1 VAWCSVLFVLAA
13 FQLGANPDD
22 QDSLDGQKAA
32 LTYAMWATF
41 VPMGLLG
48 AWVSHLRLKFF
59 TGKSLRRFKSAAPT
73 DLPHEVFEFTDSR
86 QAEILA
92 RCCRVWV
99 SRDALDQQFVHLAE
113 AVIKVWLLPTCSA
126 HMFLSSFA

>member
-1 VAWCSVLFVLAA
+1 VLRA
-13 FQLGANPDD
+13 FELGANPDD
-22 QDSLDGQKAA
+22 LDSLNSQRTA
-32 LTYAMWATF
+32 LTNAMWATF

-59 TGKSLRRFKSAAPT
+59 TGKSLQRFKSAAPT
-73 DLPHEVFEFTDSR
+73 DLPHEIFEFSDSR

-99 SRDALDQQFVHLAE
+99 KKDVLDPDSVHLAE
-113 AVIKVWLLPTCSA
+113 AVLKV
-126 HMFLSSFA
+126 

>member
-1 VAWCSVLFVLAA
+1 VLRA
-13 FQLGANPDD
+13 FELGAKPDD
-22 QDSLDGQKAA
+22 QDSLDGQRTA

-59 TGKSLRRFKSAAPT
+59 TGKSLQQFKSATP
-73 DLPHEVFEFTDSR
+73 DMLPHEIFEFNDSR

-99 SRDALDQQFVHLAE
+99 SRDKLDPDSVHLAE
-113 AVIKVWLLPTCSA
+113 AVLKV
-126 HMFLSSFA
+126 

>member
-1 VAWCSVLFVLAA
+1 VAWCSVLFLLAA
-13 FQLGANPDD
+13 FQLGADPDD

-59 TGKSLRRFKSAAPT
+59 TGKSLQKFKSATPDT
-73 DLPHEVFEFTDSR
+73 LPHEVFEFTDSR

-92 RCCRVWV
+92 RCCRAWV
-99 SRDALDQQFVHLAE
+99 SRDVLDQEFVHLAE
-113 AVIKVWLLPTCSA
+113 AVIKV
-126 HMFLSSFA
+126 